1 MKRIEKGK
9 ATSVLFALLWITLF
23 LLPNCFAAESPKA
36 INTVKVGYLFDFTGP
51 MAALGLGPEQK
62 LAFDLFMEDHKASG
76 GFMVGGKKC
85 MIEPVIYDDKGV
97 AEGVREATNRLV
109 VRDGVKFI
117 AWEMTDSG
125 ILAMHPIIQQNQ
137 VLTIV
142 AGGTKEILNPK
153 ITYCFRAYPPEAQI
167 GPAMYDWLAKNMPQV
182 KKIAVLTYDEAAGR
196 AIGPMAREKAAKHGL
211 EIVDVVLTP
220 RAQRDFAAELTRI
233 RNKNPDMIDTSCG
246 PSALLIKQARDMG
259 YNVPILNYAG
269 FHPLAVT
276 KTIGWNVLEG
286 VISHAVNPDDT
297 SLNLNPNFANYIRRV
312 QKAGGQGGRWAFSVY
327 NASSILV
334 QAMEKANS
342 LDPTKIRDVLETSE
356 FNLIEGSKGRFGA
369 KEIYGIG
376 HQLLHPLYMSIV
388 ENGKVKNI
396 ALINLQ

>member
-1 MKRIEKGK
+1 MRAIKRHKVT
-9 ATSVLFALLWITLF
+9 ALVFALLSVWLIIV
-23 LLPNCFAAESPKA
+23 PGSFAAGEPSTP

-51 MAALGLGPEQK
+51 MAAIGLGPEQK
-62 LAFDLFMEDHKASG
+62 LAFDLFMQDHKASG
-76 GFMVGGKKC
+76 GFVIGGKKY
-85 MIEPVIYDDKGV
+85 MIEPVIYDDKGI

-125 ILAMHPIIQQNQ
+125 ILAMHPIIQQNK

-142 AGGTKEILNPK
+142 AGGTKEILSPNFS
-153 ITYCFRAYPPEAQI
+153 YCFRAYPPEAQI
-167 GPAMYDWLAKNMPQV
+167 EPLMYDWLAKNMPQV
-182 KKIAVLTYDEAAGR
+182 KRIGILTYDEAAGR
-196 AIGPMAREKAAKHGL
+196 AIAPVAREKAAKHGF

-220 RAQRDFAAELTRI
+220 RAQRDFTAELSRI

-286 VISHAVNPDDT
+286 VISHAVNPEDP
-297 SLNLNPNFANYIRRV
+297 SLNSNFANYIRRV
-312 QKAGGQGGRWAFSVY
+312 QRAGGQGGRWAFSVY
-327 NASSILV
+327 NASWVLV

-356 FNLIEGSKGRFGA
+356 FNLIEGIKGRFGG

-376 HQLLHPLYMSIV
+376 HQLLHPVHMSII
-388 ENGKVKNI
+388 EKGKVKNI
-396 ALINLQ
+396 AVLNLQ